1 MNCLIVDDNKMSRAV
16 LSHQIADI
24 DFLTLVGECENVMQ
38 ATSILNTEKID
49 LMFLDIQMPKISGI
63 DFLRNVANLPMVI
76 LISSRP
82 EYALEAFEYN
92 VVDYI
97 IKPLKADR
105 FLKAI
110 MKAKEVYDKKSN
122 PTSTE
127 KEKEYFFFREKGV
140 ASKLKFADIHYIQAN
155 GDYITIFT
163 DAKNYTIH
171 STMNSIEKELPND
184 KFLRVHRSYIIALD
198 KIETVED
205 NTAYINKKNIPIG
218 DKQKSSLMERINL
231 L

>member
-1 MNCLIVDDNKMSRAV
+1 MNCLIVDDNKMARTV
-16 LSHQIADI
+16 LSHQIEDI
-24 DFLTLVGECENVMQ
+24 AFLNLVGECENVMQ
-38 ATSILNTEKID
+38 ATSVLNSEKID
-49 LMFLDIQMPKISGI
+49 ILFLDIEMPKISGI
-63 DFLRNVANLPMVI
+63 DFLRNVSNLPMVV

-92 VVDYI
+92 VIDYI

-110 MKAKEVYDKKSN
+110 MKAKEIYDKKN
-122 PTSTE
+122 NLSTA
-127 KEKEYFFFREKGV
+127 EKEYFFFREKGV
-140 ASKLKFADIHYIQAN
+140 ASKLKFEDIYYIQAN

-163 DAKNYTIH
+163 NAKNYTLH
-171 STMNSIEKELPND
+171 STMNSIEKELPTD

>member
-1 MNCLIVDDNKMSRAV
+1 MARTV
-16 LSHQIADI
+16 LSHQIEDI
-24 DFLTLVGECENVMQ
+24 AFLNLVGECENVMQ
-38 ATSILNTEKID
+38 ATSVLNSEKID
-49 LMFLDIQMPKISGI
+49 ILFLDIEMPKISGI
-63 DFLRNVANLPMVI
+63 DFLRNVSNLPMVV

-92 VVDYI
+92 VIDYI

-110 MKAKEVYDKKSN
+110 MKAKEIYDKKN
-122 PTSTE
+122 NLSTA
-127 KEKEYFFFREKGV
+127 EKEYFFFREKGV
-140 ASKLKFADIHYIQAN
+140 ASKLKFEDIYYIQAN

-163 DAKNYTIH
+163 NAKNYTIH
-171 STMNSIEKELPND
+171 STMNSIEKELPTD

>member
-1 MNCLIVDDNKMSRAV
+1 MNCLIVDDNKMARTV
-16 LSHQIADI
+16 LSHQIEDI
-24 DFLTLVGECENVMQ
+24 NFLKLVGECEDVMQ
-38 ATSILNTEKID
+38 ATSILNAEKID
-49 LMFLDIQMPKISGI
+49 LLFLDIQMPKMSGM
-63 DFLRNVANLPMVI
+63 DFLRNVPNLPMVI

-82 EYALEAFEYN
+82 EYALEAFEFN
-92 VVDYI
+92 VIDYI

-110 MKAKEVYDKKSN
+110 MKAKDVYDN
-122 PTSTE
+122 NTNQLPL
-127 KEKEYFFFREKGV
+127 EKEYFFFREKGV
-140 ASKLKFADIHYIQAN
+140 ASKLKFEDIQYIQAN
-155 GDYITIFT
+155 GDYITIYSESQ
-163 DAKNYTIH
+163 NYTIH
-171 STMNSIEKELPND
+171 STMNAIEKELPSS

-205 NTAYINKKNIPIG
+205 NSAYINKKNIPIG

>member
-1 MNCLIVDDNKMSRAV
+1 MNCLIVDDNKMARTV
-16 LSHQIADI
+16 LSHQIEDI
-24 DFLTLVGECENVMQ
+24 SFLNLVGECENVMQ
-38 ATSILNTEKID
+38 ATSVLNSEKID
-49 LMFLDIQMPKISGI
+49 ILFLDIEMPKISGI
-63 DFLRNVANLPMVI
+63 DFLRNVSNLPMVV

-92 VVDYI
+92 VIDYI

-110 MKAKEVYDKKSN
+110 MKAKEIYDKKN
-122 PTSTE
+122 NLSTA
-127 KEKEYFFFREKGV
+127 EKEYFFFREKGV
-140 ASKLKFADIHYIQAN
+140 ASKLKFEDIYYIQAN

-163 DAKNYTIH
+163 NAKNYTIH
-171 STMNSIEKELPND
+171 STMNSIEKELPTD

>member
-1 MNCLIVDDNKMSRAV
+1 MARTV
-16 LSHQIADI
+16 LSHQIEDI
-24 DFLTLVGECENVMQ
+24 SFLNLVGECENVMQ
-38 ATSILNTEKID
+38 ATSVLNSEKID
-49 LMFLDIQMPKISGI
+49 ILFLDIEMPKISGI
-63 DFLRNVANLPMVI
+63 DFLRNVSNLPMVV

-92 VVDYI
+92 VIDYI

-110 MKAKEVYDKKSN
+110 MKAKEIYDKKN
-122 PTSTE
+122 NLSTA
-127 KEKEYFFFREKGV
+127 EKEYFFFREKGV
-140 ASKLKFADIHYIQAN
+140 ASKLKFEDIYYIQAN

-163 DAKNYTIH
+163 NAKNYTIH
-171 STMNSIEKELPND
+171 STMNSIEKELPTD